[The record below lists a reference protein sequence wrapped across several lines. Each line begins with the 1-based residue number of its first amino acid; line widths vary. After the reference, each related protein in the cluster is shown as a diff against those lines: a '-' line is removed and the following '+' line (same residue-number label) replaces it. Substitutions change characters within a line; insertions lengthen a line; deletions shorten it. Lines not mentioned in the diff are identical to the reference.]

1 MTERVEEGCDDLMS
15 FLSKLFGSKEPQRP
29 DIKERTVMNIKTGD
43 FITYD
48 LEDFEVVGK
57 LSFNDHGFKW
67 FAYQL
72 QGNNKVIWL
81 SVEMDDELELGI
93 YVKSKLKLQEP
104 LPKKIELDGVTYF
117 QDEYG
122 TAIVKGE
129 GRSQNVDGAQCRY
142 FSYFDEEDE
151 KALSLEIWGNE
162 IEAST
167 GYYIEEYE
175 LKIIAGSN

>member
-1 MTERVEEGCDDLMS
+1 MG

-29 DIKERTVMNIKTGD
+29 AVKERNVMNLKMGD

-57 LSFNDHGFKW
+57 LSYNDHGFKW
-67 FAYQL
+67 YAYQL

-93 YVKSKLKLQEP
+93 YVKNTLKLQEP
-104 LPKKIELDGVTYF
+104 IPKKIELDGVTYI

-122 TAIVKGE
+122 TALVTGE
-129 GRSQNVDGAQCRY
+129 GRSQNVDGVQCRY
-142 FSYFDEEDE
+142 FSYYDEQDE

-167 GYYIEEYE
+167 GYDIEEYE
-175 LKIIAGSN
+175 IKIIAGSH

>member
-1 MTERVEEGCDDLMS
+1 MG

-29 DIKERTVMNIKTGD
+29 AVKERNVMNLKMGD

-57 LSFNDHGFKW
+57 LSYNDNGFKW
-67 FAYQL
+67 YAYQL

-93 YVKSKLKLQEP
+93 YVKNTLKLQEP
-104 LPKKIELDGVTYF
+104 IPKKIELDGVTYI

-122 TAIVKGE
+122 TALVTGE
-129 GRSQNVDGAQCRY
+129 GRSQNVDGVQCRY
-142 FSYFDEEDE
+142 FSYYDEEDE

-167 GYYIEEYE
+167 GYDIEEYE
-175 LKIIAGSN
+175 IKIIAGSH